1 MEMKKPD
8 ETKVH
13 GKFPPRN
20 VCEKHDV
27 DLGNDYMRHE
37 LLSNL
42 VQSPH
47 LTAFNLSV
55 SKSMFQFLSVLKEGE

>member
-1 MEMKKPD
+1 
-8 ETKVH
+8 
-13 GKFPPRN
+13 
-20 VCEKHDV
+20 
-27 DLGNDYMRHE
+27 MRHE

-55 SKSMFQFLSVLKEGE
+55 SKSMFQFLSVEKEGELCNDVEDDQCDIVNLLLRLVRYPLN